1 MVSNFSKAL
10 EILKSRSTNTVEQG
24 ASFEKISKIFFEN
37 DDIQKQEFNRVWHYK
52 DWAKENPQFSETDIG
67 IDLVGELKNDKGLA
81 AIQCKFF
88 QYNHQITKQDLDSF
102 ISASS
107 NKIFTRL
114 ILIDTSNEDL
124 GSNAKSMITN
134 INKTFQR
141 IQKYDLQNSRIDW
154 LNYIKDERVVLKKK
168 KDPLDH
174 QIQAIEQAKK
184 HFKSNDR
191 GKMIMA
197 CGTGKTYTSLKIAE
211 EIANKKFV
219 LYMVPSLALMSQTI
233 REWKNDCNED
243 FIAFSACSDKKVG
256 RVNDNSDQVQVNLN
270 ELAIPATTDSKTLGE
285 EVSKVEKNKMIV
297 IFSTYQSIDV
307 ISDAQKKFKMRPF
320 DLIICDEA
328 HRTTGATFEDE
339 EDSYFVKIHEDKYV
353 ESKKRLYMT
362 ATPRI
367 FGSKA
372 KKKLMK
378 VVWNLPQWMIK
389 INME

>member
-1 MVSNFSKAL
+1 
-10 EILKSRSTNTVEQG
+10 
-24 ASFEKISKIFFEN
+24 
-37 DDIQKQEFNRVWHYK
+37 
-52 DWAKENPQFSETDIG
+52 
-67 IDLVGELKNDKGLA
+67 
-81 AIQCKFF
+81 
-88 QYNHQITKQDLDSF
+88 
-102 ISASS
+102 
-107 NKIFTRL
+107 
-114 ILIDTSNEDL
+114 
-124 GSNAKSMITN
+124 
-134 INKTFQR
+134 
-141 IQKYDLQNSRIDW
+141 
-154 LNYIKDERVVLKKK
+154 
-168 KDPLDH
+168 
-174 QIQAIEQAKK
+174 
-184 HFKSNDR
+184 
-191 GKMIMA
+191 
-197 CGTGKTYTSLKIAE
+197 
-211 EIANKKFV
+211 
-219 LYMVPSLALMSQTI
+219 MVPSLALMSQTI

-256 RVNDNSDQVQVNLN
+256 RVNNNSDQVQVNLN

-372 KKKLMK
+372 KKKS
-378 VVWNLPQWMIK
+378 
-389 INME
+389 